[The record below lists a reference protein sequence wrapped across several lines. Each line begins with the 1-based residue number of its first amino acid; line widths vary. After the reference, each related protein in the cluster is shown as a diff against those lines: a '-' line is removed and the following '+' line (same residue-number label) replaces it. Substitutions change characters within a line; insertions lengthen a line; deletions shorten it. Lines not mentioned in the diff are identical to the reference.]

1 MSPVAELRE
10 VNFLILT
17 MPFTNNTTYGT
28 TAYTSTGWF
37 DNGLILPNDS
47 SDAGSTTLATVSDLS
62 IPVGAYERVIGE
74 YKIWYDS
81 DDTNK
86 FKFRVAN
93 LAQSDGSTAVATTIY
108 TRFEAGVEESTSADT
123 PAAVNLEG
131 TGTSSTDG
139 AGEIITIDIG
149 AATTGTL
156 ITIYFNALSTAA
168 TKGNLVFQFANAAG
182 SASGTHLLAGSSVCW
197 KKF

>member
-156 ITIYFNALSTAA
+156 ITLYFNALSTAA

>member
-1 MSPVAELRE
+1 
-10 VNFLILT
+10 
-17 MPFTNNTTYGT
+17 MPFHSNSAKGT
-28 TAYTSTGWF
+28 VQYSTGTF
-37 DNGLILPNDS
+37 YDQSKLVANDT
-47 SDAGSTTLATVSDLS
+47 SDAGGTTLATVSDLS
-62 IPVGAYERVIGE
+62 IPLGGYERITGE

-86 FKFRVAN
+86 FKFRIAN

-156 ITIYFNALSTAA
+156 ITIYFNVISDAA

-182 SASGTHLLAGSSVCW
+182 SAAGTHLLAGSNVTY

>member
-1 MSPVAELRE
+1 
-10 VNFLILT
+10 
-17 MPFTNNTTYGT
+17 MPFTSNSTYGT
-28 TAYTSTGWF
+28 VAYTSTGWY
-37 DNGLILPNDS
+37 DNGLILPNDT
-47 SDAGSTTLATVSDLS
+47 SDAGGTTLATVSDLS
-62 IPVGAYERVIGE
+62 IPMGAYERVIGE

-86 FKFRVAN
+86 FKFRVAS
-93 LAQSDGSTAVATTIY
+93 LDSSAAAIATTIY
-108 TRFEAGVEESTSADT
+108 TRFEAGVEESTAADT
-123 PAAVNLEG
+123 PAAANLEG

-156 ITIYFNALSTAA
+156 ITLYFNALSTAS

-182 SASGTHLLAGSSVCW
+182 SAAGTHLLAGSSVCW